1 MELFRKGLR
10 VLERIEISIAM
21 ALFVVIV
28 ISICAQVVSRYFL
41 GSPLVWVEEAAT
53 YAFIWIVFL
62 GAAVG
67 MKRLSHIKIE
77 ALSLAV
83 SERVQGVLRLFGFIV
98 MGFVLWRLMLA
109 VPGVMSIEARSMS
122 VSLPI
127 AIPRMWFYSM
137 PLYVSAISMS
147 LTLIYYAIAQIIAL
161 VRGTPMTFID
171 KTALTDGAREGI

>member
-10 VLERIEISIAM
+10 ALERIEISIAM

-41 GSPLVWVEEAAT
+41 GSPLVWVEEAST

-98 MGFVLWRLMLA
+98 MGFVLWRLILA

-147 LTLIYYAIAQIIAL
+147 LTLTYYAIAQIIAL

>member
-1 MELFRKGLR
+1 MDIFRKGLR

-28 ISICAQVVSRYFL
+28 FSICAQVVFRYVL

-77 ALSLAV
+77 ALSLAMPV
-83 SERVQGVLRLFGFIV
+83 RAQGILRLFGFLI
-98 MGFVLWRLMLA
+98 MGFVLWRLLLA
-109 VPGVMSIEARSMS
+109 VPGVMAIEGRSMS

-127 AIPRMWFYSM
+127 PVPRSWFYSM
-137 PLYVSAISMS
+137 PLYVSTISMA
-147 LTLIYYAIAQIIAL
+147 LTLLYYSLAQIISL

-171 KTALTDGAREGI
+171 RTPVTEAAREGI